1 MTRSVSQIRDELADR
16 EAIRAC
22 IHQYCR
28 AQDMQDEV
36 LLHDVYWPGAIDD
49 HVHFRG
55 PKEEFV
61 AWCMPR
67 LRAVD
72 YIKHM
77 ITNSEILFAS
87 PTIAHVESYYQ
98 AFSGITDA
106 NGRKTNIVSLG
117 IYRDRFE
124 QRDDE
129 WRIADRLV
137 ILTPPEPGSI
147 TLQLGWAA
155 SGFAPDE

>member
-1 MTRSVSQIRDELADR
+1 MIRKVSKFHEELADR

-22 IHQYCR
+22 IYQYCR
-28 AQDMQDEV
+28 AQDAQDEA

-61 AWCMPR
+61 AWSMSR
-67 LRAVD
+67 LRATD

-77 ITNSEILFAS
+77 ISNIEIRFDGPSVAY
-87 PTIAHVESYYQ
+87 VESYYQ
-98 AFSGITDA
+98 AISGITDA
-106 NGRKTNIVSLG
+106 RGSKTNIVSLG
-117 IYRDRFE
+117 LYRDRFE
-124 QRDDE
+124 KRDDE

-137 ILTPPEPGSI
+137 ILTPAEPASVA
-147 TLQLGWAA
+147 LQLGWAA
-155 SGFAPDE
+155 SNFAPGG

>member
-1 MTRSVSQIRDELADR
+1 MVQKASKFREELADR

-28 AQDMQDEV
+28 AQDTQDEA

-55 PKEEFV
+55 PKEAFV
-61 AWCMPR
+61 EWCMPR

-77 ITNSEILFAS
+77 ITNTEISFES
-87 PTIAHVESYYQ
+87 PSVAHVESYYQ
-98 AFSGITDA
+98 AISGITQAD
-106 NGRKTNIVSLG
+106 GRKTNIVSLG

-124 QRDDE
+124 KREDE

-147 TLQLGWAA
+147 AMQVGWAA
-155 SGFAPDE
+155 SNFAPEG